1 MSKDWR
7 RWQQQGYDLVPAL
20 LDETRCA
27 ELAQCCDEID
37 GAGSRDWLE
46 LDACRALA
54 AQLRRL
60 PALTPLLDP
69 GHVAV
74 QCTLFRKSAARN
86 WLVALHQDLSIPVAA
101 RVDGD
106 IASGWSVKNGVNYCQ
121 PPTGLLAQLVAVRVH
136 LDDCGADDGALQ
148 VVPGSHRHGRLSPQA
163 AAELRERHGLQPCLA
178 RRGDALLLR
187 PLLLHA
193 SSKARADSRRRV
205 LHFLFGPRELPGG
218 LRWHRAV

>member
-1 MSKDWR
+1 MNLQQ
-7 RWQQQGYDLVPAL
+7 WQQQGYGLVRAV
-20 LDETRCA
+20 LDEARCA
-27 ELAQCCDEID
+27 ELALCCDRID

-54 AQLRRL
+54 TQLREM
-60 PALTPLLDP
+60 PALAPLLGP
-69 GHVAV
+69 AHVAV
-74 QCTLFRKSAARN
+74 QCTVFRKSTANN
-86 WLVALHQDLSIPVAA
+86 WLVPLHQDLSIPVAA
-101 RVDGD
+101 CVPGGF
-106 IASGWSVKNGVNYCQ
+106 ASGWSLKDGVHYCQ
-121 PPTGLLAQLVAVRVH
+121 PSVELLARLVAVRVH
-136 LDDCGADDGALQ
+136 LDDCGAEDGALN
-148 VVPGSHRHGRLSPQA
+148 VVPGSHRQGRLSPQA
-163 AAELRERHGLQPCLA
+163 AAELRGRHGLQSCLA

>member
-1 MSKDWR
+1 MNPK
-7 RWQQQGYDLVPAL
+7 RWQQQGFGRVPAL
-20 LDETRCA
+20 LDEAHCA
-27 ELAQCCDEID
+27 ELALQCDAFD
-37 GAGSRDWLE
+37 GAGSRDGLE

-54 AQLRRL
+54 LQLREL
-60 PALTPLLDP
+60 PALAPLLEP
-69 GHVAV
+69 ARVAV
-74 QCTLFRKSAARN
+74 QCTVFRKSIANN
-86 WLVALHQDLSIPVAA
+86 WRVPLHQDLSIPVAA
-101 RVDGD
+101 RVAGD
-106 IASGWSVKNGVNYCQ
+106 VASAWSVKDGVNYCQ
-121 PPTGLLAQLVAVRVH
+121 PPVELLAQLVAVRVH
-136 LDDCGADDGALQ
+136 LDDCGADDGPLN

-218 LRWHRAV
+218 LRWHRAI